1 MNMLSFYNQLKKKAS
16 VAEWSIATDC
26 KSVDESLRWF
36 KSNPAHTFTAVFL
49 LTFFALFSAITV
61 NVSAQFAYSL
71 ELDGSR
77 ENAIFETENADNPD
91 FTFFYT
97 FVEDAGD
104 CLTELI
110 SSEVSRKSFDPNE
123 TIKVSGSNAHNKFL
137 CITENDGSYEYQPV
151 APLYIVNR
159 KPDLDLTF
167 KKVKGRFE
175 TLENTYD
182 ATVND
187 DLDYNDHNTGR
198 LVWGYVPFSDIC
210 NSRKPKDV
218 ASLFG
223 LTNIED
229 HQKPTYEKYDEK
241 YGENFVS
248 DFVTRPGNLQDIT
261 QDEGATIKIK
271 LIQDVD
277 SFLTDRTNERYL
289 CFLSAHPAHD
299 AYAVKL
305 KTLRYTEENSGRTD
319 GGIGSVNYSATNN
332 FYNNLAGD
340 LGLTQSSSN
349 IPTISGFFTNF
360 FDNSESSGAQN
371 DNTNPEFSNI
381 ENGQIVPCGD
391 GKKVSN
397 KCRVSHFIKLS
408 SNIFKYL
415 AFYLFIPLATFG
427 VLFSGLK
434 FLFFA
439 ESAEARNA
447 AKNNLIWTVVAFI
460 LVFGAYVLVDYFFV
474 LTGVG
479 ELNELIKNNI

>member
-36 KSNPAHTFTAVFL
+36 KSNPAHTFIAVFL

-71 ELDGSR
+71 ELDDSR
-77 ENAIFETENADNPD
+77 ENAVFETENADNPD
-91 FTFFYT
+91 YTFFYT

-123 TIKVSGSNAHNKFL
+123 AIKVSGSNAHNKFL

-175 TLENTYD
+175 TLKNTYD
-182 ATVND
+182 VTVND
-187 DLDYNDHNTGR
+187 DLDYNDHNTGG
-198 LVWGYVPFSDIC
+198 LAWGYVPFSDIC

-223 LTNIED
+223 INVEG
-229 HQKPTYEKYDEK
+229 HQKPTYEKYDDK
-241 YGENFVS
+241 YGDNFVS
-248 DFVTRPGNLQDIT
+248 DFVNRSGNLQDIT
-261 QDEGATIKIK
+261 KEEGATFKIK

-289 CFLSAHPAHD
+289 CFLSAHPDYD

-305 KTLRYTEENSGRTD
+305 KTLRYSEENSGRTD
-319 GGIGSVNYSATNN
+319 GGTGSINFGAVNN
-332 FYNNLAGD
+332 FYNNLAD
-340 LGLTQSSSN
+340 ERGLTQSSSN
-349 IPTISGFFTNF
+349 IPTISEFFTNF
-360 FDNSESSGAQN
+360 FDNSESSGAQKKKK
-371 DNTNPEFSNI
+371 NPEFSNI

-391 GKKVSN
+391 GKKVSHR
-397 KCRVSHFIKLS
+397 CEVSHFIKLS

>member
-36 KSNPAHTFTAVFL
+36 KSNPAHTFITVFL
-49 LTFFALFSAITV
+49 FTFFALFSAITV
-61 NVSAQFAYSL
+61 NVYAQFAYSL
-71 ELDGSR
+71 ELDSDR
-77 ENAIFETENADNPD
+77 KNATFTTENADNPD

-97 FVEDAGD
+97 FVEDPSD
-104 CLTELI
+104 CLTELV
-110 SSEVSRKSFDPNE
+110 SSDASRKSFDPNE
-123 TIKVSGSNAHNKFL
+123 KINVKNAHNKFL

-151 APLYIVNR
+151 APLYIVNQ
-159 KPDLDLTF
+159 KPVLEVTR

-175 TLENTYD
+175 TLHNTYD
-182 ATVND
+182 FIVND
-187 DLDYNDHNTGR
+187 DLDYNDHNTGK

-210 NSRKPKDV
+210 KSGKPKDV

-229 HQKPTYEKYDEK
+229 HQKPTYEKY
-241 YGENFVS
+241 GENFVS
-248 DFVTRPGNLQDIT
+248 DFVNRPGNLQDIT
-261 QDEGATIKIK
+261 KEEGATIKIK
-271 LIQDVD
+271 LIQNVE
-277 SFLTDRTNERYL
+277 SFEIDKINHKNKYL
-289 CFLSAHPAHD
+289 CFLSAHPSYD

-305 KTLRYTEENSGRTD
+305 ITLRYTEENSGRTD
-319 GGIGSVNYSATNN
+319 GGMGSINFDAANN
-332 FYNNLAGD
+332 FYNNLAND
-340 LGLTQSSSN
+340 LNLTSSN
-349 IPTISGFFTNF
+349 SQPSSISRFLSEFFE
-360 FDNSESSGAQN
+360 DRESSGAQKKKK
-371 DNTNPEFSNI
+371 NPEFSNI
-381 ENGQIVPCGD
+381 EGGQIVPCGD
-391 GKKVSN
+391 GKNTKY
-397 KCRVSHFIKLS
+397 KCKVSHFIKLS